1 MATNGPASAC
11 SGEAAASTEVRNASL
26 QHWKDL
32 RYGPLPPNV
41 YRILDSSGELGSIYQ
56 LEIGTERITLTN
68 RAGNPVAL
76 YGDTAR
82 AVYVAR
88 DIVAERFG
96 EEAGADARFCFVWA
110 GDA

>member
-1 MATNGPASAC
+1 MATNGPAAAC
-11 SGEAAASTEVRNASL
+11 SAEAAVSAEVRNASL
-26 QHWKDL
+26 QHWQDL

-41 YRILDSSGELGSIYQ
+41 YRILDSSGEFGSIYQ
-56 LEIGTERITLTN
+56 LEIGAERITLTN
-68 RAGNPVAL
+68 RAGNPAAL

-96 EEAGADARFCFVWA
+96 EDAGTDACFRFVWA